1 MKGLVFLG
9 ILLSFFSSYSF
20 GDSKQMD
27 WSQPP
32 ALCPEE
38 VIPGLENMKRV
49 GEKYLANPLSL
60 KSGDEFEDSYINVK
74 APEDISDK
82 ISTIYES
89 ANYYEM
95 PVSVL
100 LGSLAQESSFADDS
114 LGRDGGNY
122 ACGIAQLNVVEWC
135 LWGRSLNEEQASAL
149 QFPKSDMEKYD
160 KENPHGDFC
169 NSDYMDPK
177 LVEPFMNILINKFK
191 VSSPNQMPMENY
203 KKLSFQSM
211 KGNLS
216 GKTEDIQK
224 LQYDVSQ
231 SFFGH
236 CAEHR
241 VSIPALA
248 YILND
253 LYKNYVPT
261 ELKSTERYSA
271 GEHFYKSCKTEIKSN
286 AYPFNTG
293 WVLTDVM
300 FNCGEKIVQDIS
312 KIKTQSWSDFNPT
325 ILVGYLKTLGLNHHI
340 SAVINRAS
348 DRAIFPRK

>member
-160 KENPHGDFC
+160 K
-169 NSDYMDPK
+169 
-177 LVEPFMNILINKFK
+177 
-191 VSSPNQMPMENY
+191 
-203 KKLSFQSM
+203 
-211 KGNLS
+211 
-216 GKTEDIQK
+216 
-224 LQYDVSQ
+224 
-231 SFFGH
+231 
-236 CAEHR
+236 
-241 VSIPALA
+241 
-248 YILND
+248 
-253 LYKNYVPT
+253 
-261 ELKSTERYSA
+261 
-271 GEHFYKSCKTEIKSN
+271 
-286 AYPFNTG
+286 
-293 WVLTDVM
+293 
-300 FNCGEKIVQDIS
+300 
-312 KIKTQSWSDFNPT
+312 
-325 ILVGYLKTLGLNHHI
+325 
-340 SAVINRAS
+340 
-348 DRAIFPRK
+348 